1 MKNQVQQ
8 QLSNAGF
15 GTLSPD
21 DFNAEYQRLIAAD
34 ISDAQNHL
42 DELPESQRRGL
53 TLETLRH
60 FHCGYLK
67 SWVLTKSRA
76 EFTCGT
82 YTKGLTGEPKR
93 LPPPS
98 ERIIIPTESMNHFNA
113 VATPRARRN
122 LKNDYWKQHA
132 GEKEL
137 FCDPAALDADTL
149 VVVEGEVDAM
159 TIWQTMGGKVPVVAI
174 LACANYH
181 KTLGARLTK
190 DLRGKRFVIMLDA
203 DAAGKESA
211 EKLRDGLIQCRVP
224 AVTRYLYDYLPSE
237 YKKNPRAVKIDANE
251 ILTNYGESRLQEMMK
266 RAMATVKADL
276 DRVAAQIQADMDAA
290 GLETATP
297 NLKLIHSRQ
306 KNKAGTTPTP
316 RYRNSNHDDNDDDR
330 NIIRDALQYIPL
342 ADADK
347 VTRDDWFTIGC
358 VMKRYGFEFEDFDT
372 WSQSDPARYDADA
385 CRRQWDNMWTAEQ
398 AGEGGYAIGTLIKI
412 AKEFGFNPP
421 PREKFTSEAEVFPE
435 KTQSAPVDPVD
446 AALADWQK
454 RNGTIEQSK
463 LLGIKNALALVQ
475 GLTAANITAD
485 IAESDKTIHALALC
499 AFYGFEPAATKF
511 FAELKTAKGDADDSS
526 PLKSVDVKNLRGRV
540 AKATK
545 NYQNQHEKYQRQ
557 CEAQRAADRREA
569 ELDKYH
575 RGAYTTRKVVS
586 DCPVDLI
593 LHHEALFDVDNVGVK
608 IFSCSTGFDRIFP
621 GACTP
626 IVPTRRYHDPTDDTI
641 RYEVA
646 IKVNG
651 AWKRVDFD
659 ADALQDSRRVIELAK
674 YGACIRSAKYLTE
687 YFALIIHANEAT
699 IPEVKAFKQT
709 GWVDDDF
716 NEFALPTA
724 DCFVRRAGYD
734 FDKVFKP
741 KGDADTWKGKFREVM
756 EHGGAAARVAM
767 GTAAASFLVRPLG
780 LINLQLH
787 IWGQRSI
794 GKTPLEKFCAAAF
807 GDPNLNALS
816 YSFGATS
823 PKSRL
828 ELHSAYRD
836 LPLIG
841 EEIEGLNKKDADHLP
856 QEIYNF
862 SLGIS
867 GQVLKTTGTLR
878 DVKIFSGARLTSG
891 EHDICNAAG
900 NGGELKRVLS
910 LRCATLLLEQFA
922 ADLHG
927 FCKRHHGHF
936 LQAWTQYIIKN
947 KDCIAEKYHRDLK
960 YAQQRFNQVDPTQLQ
975 TLTAALT
982 AYHFFKA
989 CLNLSD
995 LERDADAIDAEMT
1008 ADMDA
1013 IVATLPTAADIDDTS
1028 RAIEFLKSFVAGHV
1042 KFFERD
1048 VKNANG
1054 VISPI
1059 NACAIES
1066 YGKIFTDGEV
1076 AFLPHALKKILEGEG
1091 GFKSADKLIAE
1102 FYDRGL
1108 LKANK
1113 GERTFRT
1120 YIGDARP
1127 RTFCFKRDVFDVKA
1141 IEDTPADVYD
1151 DSWSEL

>member
-1 MKNQVQQ
+1 MKHQSVQQ
-8 QLSNAGF
+8 LEVE
-15 GTLSPD
+15 
-21 DFNAEYQRLIAAD
+21 AEYQRLIAAD
-34 ISDAQNHL
+34 LAEAQAHL

-60 FHCGYLK
+60 FHCGYLPN
-67 SWVLTKSRA
+67 WILTRSRA
-76 EFTCGT
+76 EFACGV
-82 YTKGLTGEPKR
+82 YTNRLTGEPKR

-113 VATPRARRN
+113 VATPRARRSTD
-122 LKNDYWKQHA
+122 KKYWKQHA

-137 FCDPAALDADTL
+137 FCDPAALDSDTL

-159 TIWQTMGGKVPVVAI
+159 TIWQVTGGEVPVVAI
-174 LACANYH
+174 LGCDNQR
-181 KTLGARLTK
+181 KTLFARLTK
-190 DLRGKRFVIMLDA
+190 DLSGKRFVILLDA
-203 DAAGKESA
+203 DAAGKKAA
-211 EKLRDGLIQCRVP
+211 EKLRDRLIQSRVP
-224 AVTRYLYDYLPSE
+224 AVTRYLYDYLPYQ
-237 YKKNPRAVKIDANE
+237 YKKDPRAVKIDANE
-251 ILTNYGESRLQEMMK
+251 ILTKHGEYRLQAALNG
-266 RAMATVKADL
+266 AMATVKADL

-297 NLKLIHSRQ
+297 ELKLIHSRPR
-306 KNKAGTTPTP
+306 NNSGTTPTP
-316 RYRNSNHDDNDDDR
+316 RYRNSNHADNDDDR

-347 VTRDDWFTIGC
+347 VTRDDWFAVGC
-358 VMKRYGFEFEDFDT
+358 VMKRYDFEFEDFDA
-372 WSQSDPARYDADA
+372 WSKSDPARYDADD
-385 CRRQWDNMWTAEQ
+385 CRRQWDNMWTVEQ
-398 AGEGGYAIGTLIKI
+398 AGEGGYSIGTLIKI
-412 AKEFGFNPP
+412 AKGFGFNPP
-421 PREKFTSEAEVFPE
+421 PREKFTYEAEVFPE
-435 KTQSAPVDPVD
+435 KTQSAPVDPVA
-446 AALADWQK
+446 AALADWQR
-454 RNGTIEQSK
+454 RNGAIEQSK
-463 LLGIKNALALVQ
+463 LSGIKDALTLLA

-485 IAESDKTIHALALC
+485 IAEADKTVHALALC
-499 AFYGFEPAATKF
+499 KFYGFEPAATKF
-511 FAELKTAKGDADDSS
+511 FTELKTAKVDAGDTS

-540 AKATK
+540 AKATSS
-545 NYQNQHEKYQRQ
+545 YQKRHEEYQRQ
-557 CEAQRAADRREA
+557 CEAQRAAARREA
-569 ELDKYH
+569 ELDKYS
-575 RGAYTTRKVVS
+575 RGAYTTRKVIP

-593 LHHEALFDVDNVGVK
+593 LSPEILFDVDNVGIK

-626 IVPTRRYHDPTDDTI
+626 IVPTRRYYDPTDGTI

-651 AWKRVDFD
+651 AWKRIDFD

-687 YFALIIHANEAT
+687 YFALLIHANEAT

-716 NEFALPTA
+716 NEFVAPTA

-734 FDKVFKP
+734 FDKVFKT

-756 EHGGAAARVAM
+756 EKGGAAARVAM

-780 LINLQLH
+780 LMNLQLH

-794 GKTPLEKFCAAAF
+794 GKTPLEKFCVSAF

-891 EHDICNAAG
+891 EHDICSATG

-910 LRCATLLLEQFA
+910 LRCATLLPEQFA

-927 FCKRHHGHF
+927 FCKQHHGHF
-936 LQAWTQYIIKN
+936 FQAWTQYIIKN
-947 KDCIAEKYHRDLK
+947 HDKIVETYHRVLK
-960 YAQQRFNQVDPTQLQ
+960 RAQQRFNQVDSTQLQ
-975 TLTAALT
+975 TLTAALN

-989 CLNLSD
+989 CLKLSD
-995 LERDADAIDAEMT
+995 LEKDFDAINAEMT

-1013 IVATLPTAADIDDTS
+1013 IVDALPTAADIDDTS

-1059 NACAIES
+1059 NTFAIES
-1066 YGKIFTDGEV
+1066 YGKIFADGEV
-1076 AFLPHALKKILEGEG
+1076 AFLPHALKKILESEG

-1113 GERTFRT
+1113 GERTFKA
-1120 YIGDARP
+1120 YIGDAYP
-1127 RTFCFKRDVFDVKA
+1127 RTYCFKRGVFDVKA
-1141 IEDTPADVYD
+1141 IEDTTADVYD
-1151 DSWSEL
+1151 DSWSED